1 MDLSLEELSKQV
13 MRLPRETRAIL
24 ADRIAESLS
33 SADLD
38 EIQRLWAK
46 EATRRLEEIE
56 SGKVK
61 AIPGEDVLAEI
72 RQIAGG

>member
-1 MDLSLEELSKQV
+1 MDLSLEELSNQV
-13 MRLPRETRAIL
+13 LRLPPESRALI

-33 SADLD
+33 SAELD
-38 EIQRLWAK
+38 EIQHVWTL

-61 AIPGEDVLAEI
+61 AIPGDEVFAEV
-72 RQIAGG
+72 RRVVGG